1 MTLIQPYEERELFDK
16 IVDYYHSLHEEVKFV
31 KREEMLSPKKIKGL
45 YYTLPALENVVTFG
59 QKVEEIKRAIG
70 HGYNTPVIILRK
82 RDRDLLIDGHRRIR
96 AAWEL
101 GIEWPA
107 LILIPDKQKEFGVEK
122 LAQGQIKG
130 LWEK

>member
-1 MTLIQPYEERELFDK
+1 MTLIQPHEERDLFDK
-16 IVDYYHSLHEEVKFV
+16 ILEYYHSLHEEVKFV
-31 KREEMLSPKKIKGL
+31 KREEMLSPAEIKEL
-45 YYTLPALENVVTFG
+45 YYTLPSLENVVTYG

-70 HGYNTPVIILRK
+70 HGYNTPVIVLRK

-107 LILIPDKQKEFGVEK
+107 LIMVPDKQKEFGVEK
-122 LAQGQIKG
+122 LAEGKIG
-130 LWEK
+130 DLWEK

>member
-1 MTLIQPYEERELFDK
+1 MALIQPHEERELFEK
-16 IVDYYHSLHEEVKFV
+16 IMDYYHSLHEEVKFV
-31 KREEMLSPKKIKGL
+31 KREEMLSPAKIKAL
-45 YYTLPALENVVTFG
+45 YYTLPAIENVVTFG

-70 HGYNTPVIILRK
+70 HGYNTPVVVLRK

-107 LILIPDKQKEFGVEK
+107 LVLIPDKQKEFGVEK
-122 LAQGQIKG
+122 LAQGRIED
-130 LWEK
+130 LWE